1 MIYTLKKEIQGDDLA
16 DGYKVVMLKNE
27 CWQYIIYIKSIAH
40 NNMICRRKKK
50 KKKKRFITTNTMEGH
65 NFNRRGCIA
74 TLNC

>member
-50 KKKKRFITTNTMEGH
+50 KRFITIMLWKVIILTEGVV
-65 NFNRRGCIA
+65 
-74 TLNC
+74 

>member
-1 MIYTLKKEIQGDDLA
+1 MIYTLKEEIQCDDLA

-50 KKKKRFITTNTMEGH
+50 RFITTNTMEGH

>member
-27 CWQYIIYIKSIAH
+27 CLQYIIYIKSTAY

-50 KKKKRFITTNTMEGH
+50 RKKV
-65 NFNRRGCIA
+65 
-74 TLNC
+74 

>member
-50 KKKKRFITTNTMEGH
+50 HFITTNTMEGH
-65 NFNRRGCIA
+65 NFNRRGCIV

>member
-27 CWQYIIYIKSIAH
+27 CWQYKIYIKSTAY
-40 NNMICRRKKK
+40 NNMICRRKKS
-50 KKKKRFITTNTMEGH
+50 ITTNTMEGH